1 MNWFSAL
8 YIPFSQKT
16 VKFLY
21 QDALKTLSL
30 DTDTWQ
36 AFQSA
41 CAELEITPE
50 DCFDAWSNF
59 CAGPESQETAMEF
72 LKQESG
78 NSRNLSP

>member
-1 MNWFSAL
+1 MASSAQWL
-8 YIPFSQKT
+8 TFTKPFCGI
-16 VKFLY
+16 
-21 QDALKTLSL
+21 ALKTLSL

-59 CAGPESQETAMEF
+59 FAGPESQETAMEF